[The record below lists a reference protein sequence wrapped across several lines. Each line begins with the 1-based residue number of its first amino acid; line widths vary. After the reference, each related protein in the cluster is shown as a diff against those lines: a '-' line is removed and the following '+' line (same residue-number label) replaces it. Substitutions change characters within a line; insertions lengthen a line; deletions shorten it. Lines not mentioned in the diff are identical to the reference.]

1 MHVTYALKIE
11 ATLEKSGDYAVE
23 HKATLPEFFDWAKDQ
38 TRYLTVL
45 IKEGATEPKPV
56 RATITVKSVTVT
68 E

>member
-11 ATLEKSGDYAVE
+11 ATLEKSGDYMG
-23 HKATLPEFFDWAKDQ
+23 KATLPEFFDWAKDQ
-38 TRYLTVL
+38 TRYFTVL
-45 IKEGATEPKPV
+45 IKEGATESKPV